1 LGTDTDPEEKPNTQ
15 MISQAVSLPGIEQVR
30 KNRGWF
36 LFLGILLI
44 VVGSTAI
51 GEAFILTVF
60 SVRILAWLMIFAGLS
75 GAVHAFAKQ
84 RGWGGFFFDLLT
96 GILYVVGGFMI
107 LGNPKA
113 TAVVFTLMIAFILIF
128 EGLFR
133 VIAAFSVRPPNWS
146 WMLLH
151 GAVTLILGIMIW
163 RQWPLSGLWVIGLFV
178 GISMILNGWSLVMLS
193 AAVKN
198 LPAGAAAAGDS
209 AGAENPPADS

>member
-1 LGTDTDPEEKPNTQ
+1 
-15 MISQAVSLPGIEQVR
+15 MITATTSLPGIEQVR

-44 VVGSTAI
+44 VVGTIAI
-51 GEAFILTVF
+51 GETFLLPVF
-60 SVRILAWLMIFAGLS
+60 SIRLLAWLMIFAGVTE
-75 GAVHAFAKQ
+75 AVHAFAKQ
-84 RGWGGFFFDLLT
+84 RGWGGFFFDLFT

-107 LGNPKA
+107 LGNPA
-113 TAVVFTLMIAFILIF
+113 ASAIVFTLIIAFILIF

-133 VIAAFSVRPPNWS
+133 VIAAATTRPPNWG

-151 GAVTLILGIMIW
+151 GGVTLMFGIMIW

-198 LPAGAAAAGDS
+198 MPAEADGDEPAAA
-209 AGAENPPADS
+209 N